1 MCNDSRVCVLQ
12 FEGRLSSDSNT
23 ACIYQQDPIAVLM
36 GSCWITTI
44 RASEEFLY
52 FATERLNDLMVTD
65 KQFEDLQAKFEELHR
80 QFAKL
85 SRDMAEIQMKLGTRN
100 VGYQDT
106 SIQDETTKVRS

>member
-1 MCNDSRVCVLQ
+1 
-12 FEGRLSSDSNT
+12 
-23 ACIYQQDPIAVLM
+23 M

-85 SRDMAEIQMKLGTRN
+85 SRDMAEI
-100 VGYQDT
+100 
-106 SIQDETTKVRS
+106 